1 MKNFKKYL
9 KDLDA
14 CKHAIKWVG
23 DQTAQEAWE
32 TCERSDWMLWLLDQ
46 IEYGNE
52 KTLRLMA
59 CEFVRSIC
67 HLLKDKRSKQ
77 AVIIAEKYAHGKA
90 TDKELQAAW
99 NAAEAGAWE
108 AAWVAAKSASWAAAG
123 EEAWVA
129 AWEAAAEAGEA
140 AWAAAKAAKAAA
152 LDAGAAERKKQ
163 ADIIRKYIPNIQELL
178 K

>member
-14 CKHAIKWVG
+14 CQPAIKWVG
-23 DQTAQEAWE
+23 DKTPQEAWE
-32 TCERSDWMLWLLDQ
+32 ICERSDWMLWFLDE
-46 IEYGNE
+46 IEYDNE

-59 CEFVRSIC
+59 CSFVRSIW
-67 HLLKDKRSKQ
+67 HLLKDERSKQ

-99 NAAEAGAWE
+99 
-108 AAWVAAKSASWAAAG
+108 AAAG
-123 EEAWVA
+123 AA
-129 AWEAAAEAGEA
+129 AWDAAGDAAWNAAGDAARAAAGA
-140 AWAAAKAAKAAA
+140 AWDAARAAAR
-152 LDAGAAERKKQ
+152 AAERKKQ
-163 ADIIRKYIPNIQELL
+163 SDIIRQYIPSIQELL